1 MRAIVR
7 RSAGQASAVITVGPV
22 SLDTRQMR
30 VSVDGAPV
38 TLTPLEFRLLSY
50 LMHHAGRVVP
60 QIELTEH
67 LYAQDFERDS
77 NAIEVLVGRVRRKL
91 GVESHRNP
99 ARLRLRRRRMRAVTR
114 NSLRLRLLLTAA
126 LAIAVALIV
135 AGFGLVALF
144 DRHVERRIDAE
155 LETYLRQLAGGVS
168 FDANGAVRVAR
179 PVADPRFNE
188 PFSGLYWQIEDTARG
203 EVHGSRSL
211 WDARLPL
218 PVDPLPS
225 GTVHRHQIEG
235 PGASTLLVRERQV
248 SYPTAEGARSL
259 RLVIALDRRDLLD
272 AREAFAGD
280 VVPGLAVL
288 ALVLLTAV
296 WLQVGIG
303 LKPLDAVR
311 RGVHAVRSGEQRRL
325 TQRYPEEV
333 MPLVAEVNDLLAAQ
347 DDAVARARARAAD
360 LAHGL
365 KTPLTVLTAD
375 AARLREIGETAIAA
389 ELELAGRSDA
399 PTPRSRTQP
408 SPDRRADTRGAEAT
422 PVRDIA
428 EGVVATLKRTPGG
441 ERLTWTIA
449 IAEDLTVA
457 ADADDLTEVLGN
469 LLENAAK
476 WARRAV
482 RVAAAAGTDVRLTV
496 EDDGPGVPDNKL
508 PLLGQRGVR
517 LDEGVQGTG
526 YGLAIVGDIVSA
538 CGGQL
543 TLGNLPSGGFR
554 AAITLPHG

>member
-1 MRAIVR
+1 M
-7 RSAGQASAVITVGPV
+7 
-22 SLDTRQMR
+22 
-30 VSVDGAPV
+30 
-38 TLTPLEFRLLSY
+38 
-50 LMHHAGRVVP
+50 
-60 QIELTEH
+60 
-67 LYAQDFERDS
+67 
-77 NAIEVLVGRVRRKL
+77 
-91 GVESHRNP
+91 
-99 ARLRLRRRRMRAVTR
+99 TR

-168 FDANGAVRVAR
+168 FDANGALRVAR

-188 PFSGLYWQIEDTARG
+188 PFSGLYWQIEDTNRG

-211 WDARLPL
+211 WDARLSL

-248 SYPTAEGARSL
+248 SYPTAAGARSL

-389 ELELAGRSDA
+389 ELDSLAQAMRRHLDHELSRARIAGR
-399 PTPRSRTQP
+399 T
-408 SPDRRADTRGAEAT
+408 RATRWAT
-422 PVRDIA
+422 PVRGVA
-428 EGVVATLKRTPGG
+428 EGVVATLKRSPDG
-441 ERLTWTIA
+441 ERLTWTITA
-449 IAEDLTVA
+449 AEDLTVA

-482 RVAAAAGTDVRLTV
+482 RVTAAAGTDVRLTV
-496 EDDGPGVPDNKL
+496 EDDGPGVPDDKL

-526 YGLAIVGDIVSA
+526 YGLAIVGDIVTA
-538 CGGQL
+538 CGGRL
-543 TLGNLPSGGFR
+543 ALGNLPSGGFCV
-554 AAITLPHG
+554 AITLPRG